1 MSIASSLARKD
12 EILILETNK
21 EKIERINS
29 RKPSFDDPGMT
40 AFCNQHD
47 LTIKA
52 IEKKEEAYQA
62 ADFIIICVPTD
73 FNNETSSFDT
83 DILEGVISDA
93 IRNNNN
99 ALIIIKSTVP
109 VGYTSQAREKYQTKN
124 IIFSPE
130 FLREHSAMDDV
141 LNPSRIIVGNDS
153 ELSTDFAELIAESTV
168 NEPEIILMPSSD
180 AEAVK
185 LFSNTYL
192 AMRVA
197 FFNELDTFS
206 IAKDIS
212 TENIIKG
219 VSTDPRIGKQYN
231 NPSFGYGGYCLPK
244 DAKQLLANFEDL
256 PQTIIQ
262 SVISSNEARKNFII
276 EEIKKLRPEVV
287 GIYKLASNPKVK
299 NFRNS
304 EMLDII
310 TGLSNY
316 VDDLIIFEPLISEE
330 DYMGFKVINDID
342 IFKKESDLIVTNRRY
357 DQLNDVSEKLY
368 CRDIFRG

>member
-52 IEKKEEAYQA
+52 IEKKEEAYQT

-83 DILEGVISDA
+83 DILEGIISDA

-130 FLREHSAMDDV
+130 FLREHSAMYDV
-141 LNPSRIIVGNDS
+141 LNPSRVIVGNDS
-153 ELSTDFAELIAESTV
+153 ELSTDFAELIAESTE

-212 TENIIKG
+212 TENVING

-244 DAKQLLANFEDL
+244 DTKQLLSSFDII
-256 PQTIIQ
+256 PQSII
-262 SVISSNEARKNFII
+262 SAII
-276 EEIKKLRPEVV
+276 ESNSKRKEFLVQNIINLNPSNIGVYRLVMKKGSE
-287 GIYKLASNPKVK
+287 
-299 NFRNS
+299 NF
-304 EMLDII
+304 
-310 TGLSNY
+310 
-316 VDDLIIFEPLISEE
+316 
-330 DYMGFKVINDID
+330 
-342 IFKKESDLIVTNRRY
+342 KESSILEVIDGKNVPVAY
-357 DQLNDVSEKLY
+357 K
-368 CRDIFRG
+368 

>member
-83 DILEGVISDA
+83 DILEGILSDA

-130 FLREHSAMDDV
+130 FLREHSAMYDV
-141 LNPSRIIVGNDS
+141 LNPSRVIVGNDS
-153 ELSTDFAELIAESTV
+153 ELSTDFAELIAESTE

-212 TENIIKG
+212 TENVING

-244 DAKQLLANFEDL
+244 DTKQLLANFEDL

-330 DYMGFKVINDID
+330 EYMGFKVINDID

>member
-29 RKPSFDDPGMT
+29 GQSSIDDPDIN
-40 AFCNQHD
+40 AFYNEHD
-47 LTIKA
+47 LNIKA
-52 IEKKEEAYQA
+52 IERKEEAFQG

-83 DILEGVISDA
+83 DILEDVINDA
-93 IRNNNN
+93 IRNNND
-99 ALIIIKSTVP
+99 ALIIIKSTIP
-109 VGYTSQAREKYQTKN
+109 VGYTNQAREKYQTKN

-130 FLREHSAMDDV
+130 FLREHSAMHDV
-141 LNPSRIIVGNDS
+141 LNPSRIIVGDDS
-153 ELSTDFAELIAESTV
+153 ELSTDFAELISESTE

-212 TENIIKG
+212 TSNVIKG
-219 VSTDPRIGKQYN
+219 VSTDPRIGKHYN

-299 NFRNS
+299 NFRSS

-310 TGLSNY
+310 AGLSNY
-316 VDDLIIFEPLISEE
+316 FDDLIIFEPLISEK

-342 IFKKESDLIVTNRRY
+342 IFKKESDLIVTNRKY

>member
-29 RKPSFDDPGMT
+29 GKSSIDDPEISV
-40 AFCNQHD
+40 FCNEHD
-47 LTIKA
+47 LTIRA
-52 IEKKEEAYQA
+52 TEKKEEAYQA

-83 DILEGVISDA
+83 DILEDVINDA
-93 IRNNNN
+93 IRNNND
-99 ALIIIKSTVP
+99 ALIIIKSTIP
-109 VGYTSQAREKYQTKN
+109 VGFTNQVREKYQTKN

-130 FLREHSAMDDV
+130 FLREHSAMHDV
-141 LNPSRIIVGNDS
+141 LNPSRIVVGNDS
-153 ELSTDFAELIAESTV
+153 ELSADFAELMSESTE
-168 NEPEIILMPSSD
+168 NKPEIILMPSSD

-212 TENIIKG
+212 TENVING

-244 DAKQLLANFEDL
+244 DTKQLLANFEDL

-299 NFRNS
+299 NFRSS

-310 TGLSNY
+310 AGLSNY
-316 VDDLIIFEPLISEE
+316 FDDLIIFEPLISEK

-342 IFKKESDLIVTNRRY
+342 IFKKESDLIVTNRKY

>member
-130 FLREHSAMDDV
+130 FLREHSAMHDV
-141 LNPSRIIVGNDS
+141 LNPSRVIVGNDS

-168 NEPEIILMPSSD
+168 N
-180 AEAVK
+180 
-185 LFSNTYL
+185 
-192 AMRVA
+192 
-197 FFNELDTFS
+197 
-206 IAKDIS
+206 
-212 TENIIKG
+212 
-219 VSTDPRIGKQYN
+219 
-231 NPSFGYGGYCLPK
+231 
-244 DAKQLLANFEDL
+244 
-256 PQTIIQ
+256 
-262 SVISSNEARKNFII
+262 
-276 EEIKKLRPEVV
+276 
-287 GIYKLASNPKVK
+287 
-299 NFRNS
+299 
-304 EMLDII
+304 
-310 TGLSNY
+310 
-316 VDDLIIFEPLISEE
+316 
-330 DYMGFKVINDID
+330 
-342 IFKKESDLIVTNRRY
+342 
-357 DQLNDVSEKLY
+357 
-368 CRDIFRG
+368 